1 MGINYFPYG
10 VKSFGSH
17 TESSGTA
24 IEDGIPGGSGRTAV
38 VFLSYT
44 GSGTAH
50 TLSFLYAEGTGSR
63 NTADGDAASGQAK
76 LDVVDTPKD
85 PAGNAAAAD
94 DNVAYELS
102 DGTWEFNTISSVSSN
117 ELTLNANISAPGVK
131 DGAKVN
137 IIGVQG
143 DGAEIQLEALASS
156 TKEWGGD
163 YPVVI
168 APYREEP
175 MYFYSPN
182 GTNAGTREN
191 MLIAYLNK

>member
-1 MGINYFPYG
+1 MGLNLFPYG

-24 IEDGIPGGSGRTAV
+24 IEDGIPGGSGRAAV
-38 VFLSYT
+38 VFLAYT
-44 GSGTAH
+44 GGGTAH

-63 NTADGDAASGQAK
+63 NTADGSAASGQA
-76 LDVVDTPKD
+76 DVTVTDTPQD
-85 PAGNAAAAD
+85 PAGNTAAAN
-94 DNVAYELS
+94 DNVAYELA

-117 ELTLNANISAPGVK
+117 TITLNNNISSPGIN
-131 DGAKVN
+131 DNAKVN

-143 DGAEIQLEALASS
+143 DGAELQLEANAST

-163 YPVVI
+163 YPVVV
-168 APYREEP
+168 APYIGEP

-182 GTNAGTREN
+182 GTDAGTRNN
-191 MLIAYLNK
+191 MLIAYINK

>member
-1 MGINYFPYG
+1 MGLNLFPYG
-10 VKSFGSH
+10 FESFGSH

-24 IEDGIPGGSGRTAV
+24 IEDGIPGGSGRAAV

-44 GSGTAH
+44 GGGTAH

-63 NTADGDAASGQAK
+63 NTADGDAASGQK
-76 LDVVDTPKD
+76 DVTVTDTPKD
-85 PAGNAAAAD
+85 PAGNAAATD
-94 DNVAYELS
+94 DNVAYELA
-102 DGTWEFNTISSVSSN
+102 DGTWEFNTVSSVSSN
-117 ELTLNANISAPGVK
+117 TITLNNNISAPGIN

-156 TKEWGGD
+156 NKEWGGD
-163 YPVVI
+163 YPVVV

-175 MYFYSPN
+175 LYFYSPN

-191 MLIAYLNK
+191 MLVSYINK